1 MGYPVRQRF
10 HHIPLGWDFLVD
22 WMMAT
27 LLGYGV
33 SLLVVEVGETS
44 DISLFSGALGG
55 LFVGIAQ
62 FFILRKE
69 LPQARGWLI
78 MTALGWFVITGGG
91 LGAIGW
97 SIPHTNFIGFRL
109 LYGVAY
115 GVTTGLILGTVQWI
129 FLRQFIPL
137 AQWWIILNSLGWGL
151 ALAVG
156 WLVGGGLRS
165 LTQVFFSEIIGLG
178 VTWLTIGGITG
189 LAMIALLNQ
198 RIPPESRTWQLQPQ
212 KTRASTH

>member
-1 MGYPVRQRF
+1 MGTIQ
-10 HHIPLGWDFLVD
+10 
-22 WMMAT
+22 
-27 LLGYGV
+27 
-33 SLLVVEVGETS
+33 
-44 DISLFSGALGG
+44 
-55 LFVGIAQ
+55 
-62 FFILRKE
+62 
-69 LPQARGWLI
+69 
-78 MTALGWFVITGGG
+78 
-91 LGAIGW
+91 
-97 SIPHTNFIGFRL
+97 
-109 LYGVAY
+109 
-115 GVTTGLILGTVQWI
+115 
-129 FLRQFIPL
+129 
-137 AQWWIILNSLGWGL
+137 WIILNSLGWGL